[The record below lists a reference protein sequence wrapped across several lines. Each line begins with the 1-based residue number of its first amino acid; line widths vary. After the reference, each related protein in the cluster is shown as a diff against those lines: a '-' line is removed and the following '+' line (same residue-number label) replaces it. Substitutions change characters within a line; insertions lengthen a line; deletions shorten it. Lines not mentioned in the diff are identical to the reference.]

1 MLALFQFV
9 APDVVTLYTLLP
21 FPTLGDASL
30 ALFRSAAQLKHGV
43 NE

>member
-21 FPTLGDASL
+21 FATLGDASL
-30 ALFRSAAQLKHGV
+30 ALFRSAAQLKQGV
-43 NE
+43 NQ